1 MSPDPIKV
9 LIVDDSV
16 LMRQVLAGIISRD
29 PGLTVIGEARDGVEA
44 LAVAS
49 NQKPDVITLDVEMP
63 RMDGLTCLGKIMEQC
78 PVPVIMV
85 SALTLEG
92 AETTLKALE
101 LGAVDFVPKPAGG
114 PHDFEA
120 SAQELIAKVHM
131 ASSVDLEHLRPAHGL
146 RTEMEGR
153 GLASFELVVVGTS
166 TGGPRALQVL
176 LESLPSPFNPPII
189 IAQHMPAG
197 FTKALAQRLNT
208 TTAMNV
214 KEAEDG
220 EPIKR
225 GWCYVS
231 PAGLQTLVKRSPDGL
246 SVQCLSMEGQIYRPC
261 VDLLFQSAAE
271 ACGDKLAAVLM
282 TGMGADGA
290 RGMLA
295 IRQAGGVTLAE
306 SEDTCVVYG
315 MPRSAVEL
323 GAVQRKLPL
332 HQLGYGLV
340 AMMETSSN
348 NIGI

>member
-9 LIVDDSV
+9 LIVDDSI
-16 LMRQVLAGIISRD
+16 LMRQVLAGILTRD
-29 PGLTVIGEARDGVEA
+29 PGLTVIGEARDGIEA
-44 LAVAS
+44 LTATS
-49 NQKPDVITLDVEMP
+49 NLKPDVITLDVEMP

-85 SALTLEG
+85 SALTVEG

-114 PHDFEA
+114 PHDFEVA
-120 SAQELIAKVHM
+120 AQDLIAKVRI
-131 ASSVDLEHLRPAHGL
+131 ASAVDLERLRPAHGL
-146 RTEMEGR
+146 RAEMEGR
-153 GLASFELVVVGTS
+153 SLASFELVVVGTS

-176 LESLPSPFNPPII
+176 LESLPSPFSPPIV

-197 FTKALAQRLNT
+197 FTRALAQRLNT

-231 PAGLQTLVKRSPDGL
+231 PAGMQTHVKRDSDGL
-246 SVQCLSMEGQIYRPC
+246 ILQCLSVDGQIYRPC
-261 VDLLFQSAAE
+261 VDRLFQSAAE
-271 ACGDKLAAVLM
+271 ACGDRLAAVLM

-306 SEDTCVVYG
+306 SEETCVVYG

-323 GAVQRKLPL
+323 GAVQRQLPL
-332 HQLGYGLV
+332 NQLGYGLI
-340 AMMETSSN
+340 AMMELSSKDT
-348 NIGI
+348 GV